1 MVLLKDHIIDK
12 PLLSTAVG
20 VGRAGEGLG
29 TIDPTCSDI
38 DDTIATARV
47 LTARRFRASL
57 PEPLRLATFYNRHVD
72 LATEIPGMSLL
83 TLFLFSSL
91 ACPLSSSCSLS
102 LSLSLSL
109 VSIAV

>member
-1 MVLLKDHIIDK
+1 MVLLKDQIVDK
-12 PLLSTAVG
+12 PLLNIAAG
-20 VGRAGEGLG
+20 VGPDGEGEG
-29 TIDPTCSDI
+29 ENDPICSDI

-57 PEPLRLATFYNRHVD
+57 SEPLRLATFYNRHVD

-91 ACPLSSSCSLS
+91 ACPLSSSFSLS